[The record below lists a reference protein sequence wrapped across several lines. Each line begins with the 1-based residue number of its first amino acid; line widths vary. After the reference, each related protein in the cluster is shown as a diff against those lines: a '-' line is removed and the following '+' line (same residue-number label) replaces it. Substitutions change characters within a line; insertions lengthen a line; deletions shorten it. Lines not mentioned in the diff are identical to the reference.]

1 MTEAVTKLAS
11 DEEGEDD
18 EDDGTVKVGRKEE
31 AVVYELDGRT
41 GNEVMESEALY
52 ATRVVG

>member
-52 ATRVVG
+52 ATRVVR